1 MPEYRN
7 RTSGDIKTDA
17 ELKAENKNMSF
28 PKVWNESTFD
38 ALNVD
43 PVLETPKPAPSG
55 DYKVVVRN
63 GAVQDDNDNWVYAW
77 TEQEMFTEYT
87 ETDDEGNETTVT
99 VQAQK
104 DAYDAA
110 NIATLAASERI
121 KRDDL
126 LKATD
131 HYGLSDVTM
140 SDAMKTYRQA
150 LRDVPQQTDFPST
163 ITWPEKP

>member
-1 MPEYRN
+1 MAEYRN
-7 RTSGDIKTDA
+7 RSSGEVKTVS

-28 PKVWNESTFD
+28 PKVWSESTLD

-43 PVLETPKPAPSG
+43 PVLASPQPDPSG

-63 GAVQDDNDNWVYAW
+63 GAEQDANDNWVYAW

-87 ETDDEGNETTVT
+87 DDNGDVQTVE
-99 VQAQK
+99 AQK
-104 DAYDAA
+104 TAYDTAA
-110 NIATLAASERI
+110 TALTAAQARSQR
-121 KRDDL
+121 DL
-126 LKATD
+126 LLSETD

-140 SDAMKTYRQA
+140 PDDMTTYRQA
-150 LRDVPQQTDFPST
+150 LRDVPQQETFPSS

>member
-7 RTSGDIKTDA
+7 RTSGEIKTDA

-28 PKVWNESTFD
+28 PKVWGESTFD

-43 PVLETPKPAPSG
+43 PVLESPKPAPSG
-55 DYKVVVRN
+55 DYKVVVRD
-63 GAVQDDNDNWVYAW
+63 GAVQDSNGNWVYAW
-77 TEQEMFTEYT
+77 TEQDMFSEY
-87 ETDDEGNETTVT
+87 EDDEGNTVT
-99 VQAQK
+99 VQDQK

-110 NIATLAASERI
+110 NTAYLAAQERS
-121 KRDDL
+121 KRDL
-126 LKATD
+126 LLAETD

-140 SDAMKTYRQA
+140 SDDMATYRQA